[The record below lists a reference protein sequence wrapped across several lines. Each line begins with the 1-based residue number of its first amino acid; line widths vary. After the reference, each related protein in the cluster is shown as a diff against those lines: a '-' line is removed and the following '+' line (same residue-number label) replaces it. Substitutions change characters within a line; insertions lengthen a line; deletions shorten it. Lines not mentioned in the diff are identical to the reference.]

1 MGEWESGR
9 GRYVVEPNEQGGTE
23 KTHKDAADGEMRFDR
38 TGMTFRERLGRVD
51 SQRCDPKA
59 SGTKGHRVEE
69 KMCGMMMVVRCESER
84 AKSEDDSQRV
94 PARAGDGEREGRKV
108 QRRAR

>member
-1 MGEWESGR
+1 MGWESGR

-38 TGMTFRERLGRVD
+38 TGMAFREGLGRVD

-59 SGTKGHRVEE
+59 SGTKGYKVEE
-69 KMCGMMMVVRCESER
+69 KICGREMRLGHLR
-84 AKSEDDSQRV
+84 DDDDGGAKKR
-94 PARAGDGEREGRKV
+94 G
-108 QRRAR
+108 